1 MLMLATQKIKP
12 SQRCHKCGKIRKKWA
27 KVSNRHYVCSNFNF
41 EIQRDKGSVIIN
53 FNCFSTFL
61 IYAIIII
68 NNCLKSVKHN
78 SLFLYHNV
86 AHC

>member
-1 MLMLATQKIKP
+1 MP
-12 SQRCHKCGKIRKKWA
+12 KCGKISNKWA
-27 KVSNRHYVCSNFNF
+27 KVSNRHYVSSNFNF

-53 FNCFSTFL
+53 FNSFSIFL
-61 IYAIIII
+61 INAIIII
-68 NNCLKSVKHN
+68 NNYLKSFKHN